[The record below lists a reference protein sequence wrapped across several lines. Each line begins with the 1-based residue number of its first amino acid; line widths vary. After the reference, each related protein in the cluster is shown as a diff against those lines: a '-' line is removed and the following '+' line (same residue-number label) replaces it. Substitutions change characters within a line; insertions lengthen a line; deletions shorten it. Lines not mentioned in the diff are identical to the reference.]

1 MSRLANLLAAQSL
14 RIQAQRAAL
23 AADPEPIQDAD
34 PVPAALTEAA
44 QPVFKTSRTLPRA
57 DSAAALSMG
66 RDIAAMCGHDAGRI
80 ELFAAAVLGNAHA
93 IARTVNNWRPDNGAL
108 DHG

>member
-1 MSRLANLLAAQSL
+1 MSRIAEYLAAQSL

-34 PVPAALTEAA
+34 PVPAKLIAEGV
-44 QPVFKTSRTLPRA
+44 PVFKTRRDGRASVHVPYLESIAMTIAKGDRAKAATLLR
-57 DSAAALSMG
+57 AAAEHVETA
-66 RDIAAMCGHDAGRI
+66 RAASIWPAD
-80 ELFAAAVLGNAHA
+80 L
-93 IARTVNNWRPDNGAL
+93 GAL

>member
-1 MSRLANLLAAQSL
+1 MSRLASLLAAQSL

-34 PVPAALTEAA
+34 PVPAALTAEGV
-44 QPVFKTSRTLPRA
+44 PVFKTSRKLPRA

-80 ELFAAAVLGNAHA
+80 ELFAAAVLGNANA
-93 IARTVNNWRPDNGAL
+93 AARTVNRCPADLGAL

>member
-1 MSRLANLLAAQSL
+1 MSRLAEYLAHVSL

-34 PVPAALTEAA
+34 PVPARLTAEGVPMFCA
-44 QPVFKTSRTLPRA
+44 SRTLPRA

-80 ELFAAAVLGNAHA
+80 ELFAAAALGNAHA
-93 IARTVNNWRPDNGAL
+93 IARTVNNWQSDNGAL